1 MNELPV
7 ITQEENPRRAHCSF
21 CGGVGDSLKA
31 ERVTSVLGMSYRVPL
46 SHASCKRSILSL
58 SLSLDFKPARKKRRK
73 ER

>member
-7 ITQEENPRRAHCSF
+7 ITQKQNPRRAHCEF
-21 CGGVGDSLKA
+21 CGGVGQDLKVDLVESA
-31 ERVTSVLGMSYRVPL
+31 IGTRYRIPKNHISCRESV
-46 SHASCKRSILSL
+46 L